1 MICAYK
7 TWNHEDCYGNYP
19 TYSFFKLPLQLD
31 ICYSLLFMK
40 IKSVLSVAAGCILM
54 LCGCKDDKP
63 KYGAPMNVKV
73 YGVTGRPDLP
83 ANMKVGLFVG
93 EPVNIENVP
102 ALVTANG
109 TISPDKE
116 IKWAYDQSQSSRFFS
131 YAPYDASYNE
141 QEYVVVKA
149 PADQSTEEKMLQGN
163 LLTALSSGGPQQTS
177 VVMKLK
183 HAMTAMTV
191 SFDNRTGSKITA
203 MTVSG
208 FMTEGKLNLLTGTLT
223 ATDGKNLITPLRST
237 KQDDT
242 FSFIYIPQVQIPTFD
257 VTLESGKKL
266 TFVYDNPCN
275 EYPDKIIR
283 MKIQIDESTP
293 DVTMLELNGVSIT
306 QWLSNGAPELP
317 AGANYV
323 DLAGLRSIETNAK
336 NFNVFSAYINKVV
349 VTAVDRTD
357 QDNLGVILEDKSKAI
372 HVWTNPGTDL
382 NVGST
387 IVGKIMGYMER
398 PSGEEL
404 YITNFYTYYA
414 TVGKTDVLPCT
425 QGSFSSLAD
434 SIARWE
440 YRRMLFKDVVLE
452 EGFKGDRAVFVQ
464 NSTEISVVCP
474 GVEVSLA
481 EGVKG
486 DLIGFPIRSG
496 SDITIM
502 VYDQKQFDSFEKEA
516 ADNALTRDSVYGLYD
531 LSAPDTAIFV
541 MNGTDMEYQYSVR
554 CFDYGRTMQ
563 IADTHNGDVQMF
575 LVFDCTDKPIAGHEY
590 EIAFNMMGKSGQKGS
605 TVYMECVKVDEKT
618 AWLIDRSGKYG
629 LILAL

>member
-1 MICAYK
+1 MK
-7 TWNHEDCYGNYP
+7 
-19 TYSFFKLPLQLD
+19 FKF
-31 ICYSLLFMK
+31 I
-40 IKSVLSVAAGCILM
+40 VSVAAGCILM

-73 YGVTGRPDLP
+73 FGVTGMPDLLSDMQKELLP
-83 ANMKVGLFVG
+83 SDMKVGLFVG

-109 TISPDKE
+109 TISPEKE
-116 IKWAYDQSQSSRFFS
+116 IKWAYDQSQASRFFA
-131 YAPYDASYNE
+131 YAPYDASYNG
-141 QEYVVVKA
+141 QEYVVVKV

-163 LLTALSSGGPQQTS
+163 LLTALSSGGPKQTS
-177 VVMKLK
+177 VTMKLK

-223 ATDGKNLITPLRST
+223 ATDGKKLITPLRST
-237 KQDDT
+237 TQDDT
-242 FSFIYIPQVQIPTFD
+242 FSFIYIPQVQTPTFY

-293 DVTMLELNGVSIT
+293 DPTMLELNGVSTT

-317 AGANYV
+317 AGAHYV
-323 DLAGLRSIETNAK
+323 NLAGLRSIKTDAK
-336 NFNVFSAYINKVV
+336 DFNVFSAYINKVT
-349 VTAVDRTD
+349 VTAVDKTD
-357 QDNLGVILEDKSKAI
+357 PDYLGVILEDKSKAI

-382 NVGST
+382 QVGNT
-387 IVGKIMGYMER
+387 IVGKVMGYMER

-404 YITNFYTYYA
+404 YITYFYTYYA
-414 TVGKTDVLPCT
+414 TVDKTDVLPCT
-425 QGSFSSLAD
+425 QGSFRCLAD
-434 SIARWE
+434 SIVRWE
-440 YRRMLFKDVVLE
+440 YRRMLFKDAVLE

-464 NSTEISVVCP
+464 DSTRISVVCP

-481 EGVKG
+481 EGIKG
-486 DLIGFPIRSG
+486 DLIGFPVRSG
-496 SDITIM
+496 SDITVM

-531 LSAPDTAIFV
+531 LSMPDTAIFV
-541 MNGTDMEYQYSVR
+541 MNGTDMECQYSVR
-554 CFDYGRTMQ
+554 YFDYGRTMQ
-563 IADTHNGDVQMF
+563 VSDTHNGNVQMF
-575 LVFDCTDKPIAGHEY
+575 LVYDCTDKPVTGHEY
-590 EIAFNMMGKSGQKGS
+590 EVAFNMMGKSGQKGS
-605 TVYMECVKVDEKT
+605 TVYMECVKVEENT
-618 AWLIDRSGKYG
+618 AWLRDRSGKYG